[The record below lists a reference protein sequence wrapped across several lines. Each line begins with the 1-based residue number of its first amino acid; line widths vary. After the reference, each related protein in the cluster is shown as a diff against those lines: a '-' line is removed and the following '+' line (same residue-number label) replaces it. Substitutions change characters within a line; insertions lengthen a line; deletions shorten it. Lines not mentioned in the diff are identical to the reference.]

1 MNEVPHEN
9 DCHATNVTT
18 NVDIDDYLHYLYNP
32 SFKV

>member
-9 DCHATNVTT
+9 DWHATHVTD
-18 NVDIDDYLHYLYNP
+18 NFDIDDYLRCLYNP